1 MLKDDPQ
8 INTPESHTVFG
19 RYHVQRLLGEG
30 AMGRVYLAEDP
41 VLERLLAIKVI
52 AVDKHTDSRTR
63 EEFLQRFSI
72 EARACAKLNHPSIVT
87 VFDAGEERGLPW
99 IAFEYIDGEALDAM
113 LSGGPIEP
121 VGKVISILLDIAAAL
136 HHAHE
141 CGIIHRDIKPANIL
155 IDRRTGIAKLSDFGV
170 VKAPWVAL
178 TQDGSAVG
186 SPGYMAPE
194 QLDGSGADCR
204 SDLFSLGIVLYQMMS
219 GKHPFLR
226 KSIPEPIF
234 ATLHNDCTPL
244 SDLRPATPAPLA
256 QIVENL
262 LEPDRNKR
270 IRDAAELLRRL
281 HAAERLNQTSASV
294 PAATQ
299 SGPRAL
305 HGNATRLRRIR
316 ETLKTIGEKSPRSP
330 DLKKLRA
337 RFFELLDF
345 TANHGH
351 KIAARVY
358 EGFLQNRPRRAR
370 FLMIPAMA
378 LLLAAALLI
387 VRAIAG
393 PSEERSILKSLH
405 KEGWRGSAQKI
416 ADSCE
421 LLLEMDKVTEAKN
434 GAIRLANMRS
444 CAISANLVLL
454 RAALREN
461 DDSAAAKALLPATA
475 SPKWK
480 TVRDDKLDTLIAEC
494 RNRLRR
500 TNVEDSAFLALLARN
515 IFENRKDTISSW
527 MKSEQYWQRWN
538 SVAIAA
544 ALGMKVDSVALYI
557 LDLRHAGSIRTRKR
571 AATRLGELGDRR
583 AVEPLK
589 QAGALG
595 FRDPVLS
602 YTAQSVLETYFGD
615 SIAP

>member
-1 MLKDDPQ
+1 MLKDDPR
-8 INTPESHTVFG
+8 INTPEDHTVFG
-19 RYHVQRLLGEG
+19 RYLVQRVLGEG

-72 EARACAKLNHPSIVT
+72 EARACAKLNHSSIVT

-99 IAFEYIDGEALDAM
+99 IAFEYIDGEGLDAM

-121 VGKVISILLDIAAAL
+121 IGKVISILLDIAAAL

-194 QLDGSGADCR
+194 QLDGSGTDFR
-204 SDLFSLGIVLYQMMS
+204 SDLFSLGIVLYQMLT

-226 KSIPEPIF
+226 KSIPETIF
-234 ATLHNDCTPL
+234 ATLHNDYTPL
-244 SDLRPATPAPLA
+244 SDLRPDTPASLA
-256 QIVENL
+256 QIAKNL
-262 LEPDRNKR
+262 LEPDRKKR
-270 IRDAAELLRRL
+270 IQNAAELLRRL
-281 HAAERLNQTSASV
+281 HAAERLNQTSASATS
-294 PAATQ
+294 AAPGG
-299 SGPRAL
+299 SRSL

-316 ETLKTIGEKSPRSP
+316 ETLKTRGPKNPRSP

-337 RFFELLDF
+337 RFLASFDFAVTHGQKIPGRLYEL
-345 TANHGH
+345 
-351 KIAARVY
+351 
-358 EGFLQNRPRRAR
+358 FLQYRPRRY
-370 FLMIPAMA
+370 LYIVIPSTA
-378 LLLAAALLI
+378 LLLAATLLI
-387 VRAIAG
+387 VRVIAG
-393 PSEERSILKSLH
+393 PSGERTILKSLH
-405 KEGWRGSAQKI
+405 EEGWRGSAQKI
-416 ADSCE
+416 TDSCE

-444 CAISANLVLL
+444 CASSANLVLL

-461 DDSAAAKALLPATA
+461 DDSAAANALSLATA
-475 SPKWK
+475 SPGWK
-480 TVRDDKLDTLIAEC
+480 TVPAEKLDTLIAEC
-494 RNRLRR
+494 RNRMRR
-500 TNVEDSAFLALLARN
+500 KNVEDSALFTVLARN
-515 IFENRKDTISSW
+515 LFKQHKDTISSW
-527 MKSEQYWQRWN
+527 MENEQYWLRWN
-538 SVAIAA
+538 SVGIAA

-602 YTAQSVLETYFGD
+602 YTAQSVLETYFRD